1 MKSMS
6 VKYNKA
12 IFEGPHPAAIWAE
25 NARLDTL
32 QIDCVTTVI
41 LKILDNKCKMNLEE
55 QLAMIAIYR
64 VVCPHNG
71 SVFDER
77 VHQTIEHA
85 LRVSDVR
92 ISRQIHE
99 YRLYAENA
107 IPKPVMK
114 YFKQYLRESLF
125 NI

>member
-1 MKSMS
+1 MS

-12 IFEGPHPAAIWAE
+12 IFEGPHPAAVWVQG
-25 NARLDTL
+25 ARLNTM
-32 QIDCVTTVI
+32 QVDCVTAVV

-55 QLAMIAIYR
+55 QLAMLAIYR
-64 VVCPHNG
+64 ELRSRQG
-71 SVFDER
+71 GVFDED

-99 YRLYAENA
+99 YRLFAERA

-125 NI
+125 GV

>member
-1 MKSMS
+1 MS

-12 IFEGPHPAAIWAE
+12 IFEGPHPAAVWAQ
-25 NARLDTL
+25 NAHLNVL
-32 QIDCVTTVI
+32 QVDCVTAVV

-55 QLAMIAIYR
+55 QLAMLAIYR
-64 VVCPHNG
+64 QLRDRQG
-71 SVFDER
+71 AMFDEG
-77 VHQTIEHA
+77 VHRTIEHA

-92 ISRQIHE
+92 VSRQIHE
-99 YRLYAENA
+99 YRLYAESA

-125 NI
+125 GL